1 MNSTHAP
8 CSRCVLW
15 GVWLPH
21 KVLHYGPVS
30 EKQILQHDETALPFY
45 TDVRTF
51 LKVPFSSKT
60 TSLSIFSS
68 PWVAWV
74 YNLQSCFWVF
84 HYEFSFNSSSNFL
97 CFLLWGFH
105 GSPQSTVNCQHFI
118 FLDAV
123 CVRVFVLLSY
133 FSTGSLNETLINIKP
148 AT

>member
-1 MNSTHAP
+1 MNSTRAP

-21 KVLHYGPVS
+21 KVLHYGLVS

-97 CFLLWGFH
+97 CFLLWGLSWEPTKHCKLSALYFFRRCVCACFCFVKLLLH
-105 GSPQSTVNCQHFI
+105 RILERNFNQH
-118 FLDAV
+118 
-123 CVRVFVLLSY
+123 
-133 FSTGSLNETLINIKP
+133 
-148 AT
+148 